1 MVEKRKKC
9 AALLLCAVLVLAAL
23 FADVFLARAVGHEC
37 TGTDC
42 PVCACVAQIA
52 GQFKASAG
60 RAARLGGAA
69 LHAPRFAAAAAVAL
83 AGAAVFATPVAQGV
97 RLNN

>member
-1 MVEKRKKC
+1 MAQKRKKA

-42 PVCACVAQIA
+42 PICACVAQIA

-60 RAARLGGAA
+60 RAVRPGAA
-69 LHAPRFAAAAAVAL
+69 ALRAPLRIAVAAALCCAAVA
-83 AGAAVFATPVAQGV
+83 AATPVAQGV
-97 RLNN
+97 RLND